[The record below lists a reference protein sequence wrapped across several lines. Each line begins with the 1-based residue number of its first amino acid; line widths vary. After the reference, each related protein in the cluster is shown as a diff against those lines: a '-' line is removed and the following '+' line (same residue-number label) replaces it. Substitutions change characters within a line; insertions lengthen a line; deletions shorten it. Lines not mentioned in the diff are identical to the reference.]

1 MTTTSKEWVT
11 HVLDH
16 TRRLEEYKET
26 VSRLF
31 PSLPKDLVDAHS
43 IRDVDAL
50 VLALFV
56 RCYPHELSVLDVGTF
71 VGVSAFHFASQPS
84 VVRVLGVDPELPQDA
99 ETGETLRALESE
111 VEPETLQGLRSMDVA
126 RTAVAEFADESAKV
140 ELRAGNIGSA
150 LTDHG
155 GDTPDGSEKMPA
167 QQELTEDQPLLA
179 FVNGVRT
186 REAVGADLRAIFK
199 AHPRAI
205 AVLDHCRG
213 AEGFFVQAGIAG
225 FMEGSQTEYHFR
237 LFGDLSSG
245 MATSNLGIVYPDVD
259 SDEVHKC
266 LMELA
271 HLFSERLDPLW
282 LASRE
287 QELIGIVNTYRD
299 EAASLDGQLQD
310 LSGEHQ
316 LLADHNKDLQKRI
329 SQLEKRKSQLED
341 RTTAIKAEKKEF
353 QKRNGQLKRR
363 NSQLEEN
370 NSRLKGEKQGL
381 QSRVRQLDKVRSRLE
396 ERNALLDSQISEFRK
411 AGRYRLADAVTKNV
425 LRVPGAKALARRT
438 RPEE

>member
-1 MTTTSKEWVT
+1 MTTTSREWVT

-16 TRRLEEYKET
+16 KRRLEEYKET

-31 PSLPKDLVDAHS
+31 PALPRDLIDSRS

-50 VLALFV
+50 VLALFL

-71 VGVSAFHFASQPS
+71 FGASSFHLASQPS
-84 VVRVLGVDPELPQDA
+84 VSKVLGVDPELPQDGEKAGTLDA
-99 ETGETLRALESE
+99 EGDPEPLEGLRAI
-111 VEPETLQGLRSMDVA
+111 DVA
-126 RTAVAEFADESAKV
+126 RTAIAEFADESAKV
-140 ELRAGNIGSA
+140 ELHAGDIGSVW
-150 LTDHG
+150 TN
-155 GDTPDGSEKMPA
+155 GDGETPAGSGEMPA
-167 QQELTEDQPLLA
+167 QEPPEDGPLLA
-179 FVNGVRT
+179 FVGRAPT
-186 REAVGADLRAIFK
+186 KEAVDTDLQAIFK

-205 AVLDHCRG
+205 AVLDRCRG
-213 AEGFFVQAGIAG
+213 PGGHFVQAGIAG
-225 FMEGSQTEYHFR
+225 FMEASKSEYHFR

-245 MATSNLGIVYPDVD
+245 MATSNLGMVYPDVD
-259 SDEVHKC
+259 SAEVLGC
-266 LMELA
+266 LEELA